1 MAKYKPHDY
10 GQTVLL
16 PIDYSRQLLPG
27 TFEHSLN
34 YLVDH
39 KIDLGIFDK
48 RFRNDDNGAPAWDP
62 AVMLK
67 IIFYGYSKG
76 ILSSRDLAEAC
87 RTNIIFKALSANSEP
102 HFTTIAEFISQMK
115 DEILS
120 IFVNILMVCSE
131 LNLIG
136 GETFALDGC
145 KLSSNAAKEWSGTI
159 ADLRKK
165 KEKFEERARLLLEKH
180 RANDQDES
188 MDGTQNDKAARQIER
203 IRKKA
208 EKIERFLQENEERVG
223 KRGRENQSNIT
234 DNESAKIQSAKGVI
248 QGYNGLAVADA
259 KNQIVVS
266 AEAFGSGQE
275 GQFLPAMV
283 EKTRLNL
290 RLTSTDDGT
299 DLKGRTFLAD
309 TNYFSEDNLE
319 YLAGEEID
327 AVVPDQQFRKRDPR
341 FATQARH
348 KPERAQFTQKDFTY
362 DPKENHYVCP
372 GGKTLLFKGER
383 VLGVAHGRSYAA
395 KQGDCRVCELR
406 GQCLRTA
413 KVERRTL
420 FIVDEMDRREFSDR
434 MRRRIDTEEGRD
446 LYSKRMGI
454 IEPVFADI
462 THCKGMDRFTL
473 RGKVKVNIQWLLYC
487 MVHNI
492 GKIVNSGALVEV

>member
-1 MAKYKPHDY
+1 
-10 GQTVLL
+10 
-16 PIDYSRQLLPG
+16 
-27 TFEHSLN
+27 
-34 YLVDH
+34 
-39 KIDLGIFDK
+39 
-48 RFRNDDNGAPAWDP
+48 
-62 AVMLK
+62 MLK
-67 IIFYGYSKG
+67 IVFYGYSKG
-76 ILSSRDLAEAC
+76 ILSSRGLEEAC

-102 HFTTIAEFISQMK
+102 HFTSIASFISEMK

-120 IFVNILMVCSE
+120 IFVNVLMVCSE
-131 LNLIG
+131 LDLIG
-136 GETFALDGC
+136 GGTFALDGC
-145 KLSSNAAKEWSGTI
+145 KLSSNAAKEWSGTF

-165 KEKFEERARLLLEKH
+165 KEKFEAKARVLLDKH
-180 RANDQDES
+180 RANDQNETIDIAQQE
-188 MDGTQNDKAARQIER
+188 KAAKQIER

-208 EKIERFLQENEERVG
+208 EKIERFLQENEERTG

-234 DNESAKIQSAKGVI
+234 DNESAKMQSAKGVI

-275 GQFLPAMV
+275 GQFLLNMV

-290 RLTSTDDGT
+290 RLASGAGNIKR
-299 DLKGRTFLAD
+299 LKGKTFLAD

-319 YLAGEEID
+319 YLAGEKIG
-327 AVVPDQQFRKRDPR
+327 AVIPDQQFRKRDPR
-341 FATQARH
+341 FATQERH
-348 KPERAQFTQKDFTY
+348 KLEKNQYTQEDFTY
-362 DPKENHYVCP
+362 EPKENHYVCP
-372 GGKTLLFKGER
+372 SGKILVFKGER
-383 VLGVAHGRSYAA
+383 ILGVAHGRNYAA
-395 KQGDCRVCELR
+395 KQGDCGVCKLR
-406 GQCLRTA
+406 ERCLRTS

-420 FIVDEMDRREFSDR
+420 FVIDEMDRREFSDR
-434 MRRRIDTEEGRD
+434 MRQKIDTEEGRD

-492 GKIVNSGALVEV
+492 GKIAGTGALAGVGWKIKGRWKGIRPPNSK